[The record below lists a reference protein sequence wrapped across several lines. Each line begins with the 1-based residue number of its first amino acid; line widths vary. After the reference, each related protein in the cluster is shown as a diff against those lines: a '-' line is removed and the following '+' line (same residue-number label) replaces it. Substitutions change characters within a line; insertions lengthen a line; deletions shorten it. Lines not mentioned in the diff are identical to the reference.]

1 MGCITSINEYYDN
14 LEKYLQ
20 KYLYEKYDKPIS
32 KRKEYYTI
40 KGDNDNEPIFQFID
54 ITNDY
59 SDI

>member
-20 KYLYEKYDKPIS
+20 KYLYEKYDKP

-40 KGDNDNEPIFQFID
+40 KGDNEPIFQFID

-59 SDI
+59 GDI